1 MANARQCDICGGFYP
16 HHFHEI
22 NGIAYLYDQGYPKGS
37 RLKRNS
43 MDCCP
48 DCICRIN
55 ELIDQIREENKNES
69 ADN

>member
-1 MANARQCDICGGFYP
+1 MTVARQCDICGGFYP
-16 HHFHEI
+16 HKFHEI
-22 NGIAYLYDQGYPKGS
+22 NGIAYLYDILGEN
-37 RLKRNS
+37 RNKRNA

-48 DCICRIN
+48 ECMIRIN